1 MPKGSDNSW
10 AGKLYSKCGKSK
22 HFEKPR
28 FGTSSF
34 LIHHFADRVQ
44 YEATGFLEKNRDTV
58 IEEQVDVL
66 RNGDVRKMHNDFY
79 TEKSLEHVSTYIF
92 FVFFQNKLLKKLFS
106 DEDPKLVVPNVRVKV
121 SAQKPV
127 LSTPKQNKKTVSLTR
142 REIEIE
148 RERILIANLSRD
160 KFLINRQ
167 YKICTKF
174 FQVGSQFRDSLNM
187 LMSTLNATTPHY
199 VRCIKPNDSKEAF
212 EYNPVRA
219 VQQLRA
225 CGVLETIRISAAGFP
240 SQRTYNEFFL
250 RYRCLCK
257 FKDIRRDDL
266 KETSRRILG
275 RFVPRRYLPST
286 VLLILSP
293 FDFDRIE
300 KRTK

>member
-1 MPKGSDNSW
+1 M
-10 AGKLYSKCGKSK
+10 
-22 HFEKPR
+22 
-28 FGTSSF
+28 
-34 LIHHFADRVQ
+34 
-44 YEATGFLEKNRDTV
+44 
-58 IEEQVDVL
+58 
-66 RNGDVRKMHNDFY
+66 
-79 TEKSLEHVSTYIF
+79 
-92 FVFFQNKLLKKLFS
+92 FS
-106 DEDPKLVVPNVRVKV
+106 EEDPKLVVPNVRVKV

-127 LSTPKQNKKTVSLTR
+127 LSTPKQNKKTVSLKTR
-142 REIEIE
+142 GKRENFNWKS
-148 RERILIANLSRD
+148 LAIATNFNRSTSI
-160 KFLINRQ
+160 KFVRN
-167 YKICTKF
+167 

-266 KETSRRILG
+266 KETSRRILR
-275 RFVPRRYLPST
+275 RFANFYRYFSSIYIYIIFSSCSI
-286 VLLILSP
+286 LI
-293 FDFDRIE
+293 DM
-300 KRTK
+300 KREMKFFLIQVHQR